1 MTQLGEAPSLGRL
14 GFKAIDVEATVDGVL
29 SSCSSNNPVALERE
43 GLVALLDRAM
53 KGHRPAPR
61 PCSTSD
67 LVSGLV
73 RTEVISLLSKRK
85 HAAS

>member
-14 GFKAIDVEATVDGVL
+14 GFKASNVEAAVDGVL
-29 SSCSSNNPVALERE
+29 ASCSSNPVALERE
-43 GLVALLDRAM
+43 GLAALLDRAM

-67 LVSGLV
+67 LVSGLG
-73 RTEVISLLSKRK
+73 RSDVISLLS
-85 HAAS
+85 